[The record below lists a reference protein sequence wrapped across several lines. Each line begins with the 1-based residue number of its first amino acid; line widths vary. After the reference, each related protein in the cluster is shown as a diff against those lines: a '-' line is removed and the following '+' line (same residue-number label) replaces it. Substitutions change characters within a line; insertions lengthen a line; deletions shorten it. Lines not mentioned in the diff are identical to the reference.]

1 MPHFGE
7 FTALLVAFFWTIT
20 ALSFSRASRSIGS
33 LQVNLLRLLLAFLF
47 LGVLLL
53 VRTGSFWPTQNS
65 TSSWLWLSLSGLVG
79 FVIGDYCL
87 FKSYEYVSA
96 RISMLVMALA
106 PPIAAITGY
115 FILKETFTLK
125 NFGGMFITLI
135 GIALVVLDKPAVDES
150 DEKTTLSFRS
160 SYPIKGLLLALGGA
174 AGQGVGLVLSKLG
187 MQQYDPFASTQ
198 IRIITGIV
206 GFSIIIILGGKI
218 KDFRNAFKNK
228 PAIGL
233 VTLGAIFGPFL
244 GVSLSL
250 MSIKYTSTGIAST
263 IMAIVPVLI
272 IPPSI
277 LLFKEKVTKKE
288 IIGAVLAVTGVAL
301 FFI

>member
-53 VRTGSFWPTQNS
+53 VRTGSFWPNQNS
-65 TSSWLWLSLSGLVG
+65 TSSWLWLSLSGLIG

-96 RISMLVMALA
+96 RISMLIMALA

-115 FILKETFTLK
+115 FILKETFTLM
-125 NFGGMFITLI
+125 NLGGMLITLV
-135 GIALVVLDKPAVDES
+135 GIALVVLDKPATDEN
-150 DEKTTLSFRS
+150 DEKPSLSFTS

-198 IRIITGIV
+198 IRVITGIV

-250 MSIKYTSTGIAST
+250 LSIKYTSTGIAST

-277 LLFKEKVTKKE
+277 FLFKEKVTKKE
-288 IIGAVLAVTGVAL
+288 IIGAVLAVSGVAL

>member
-33 LQVNLLRLLLAFLF
+33 LHVNLLRLLLAFIF

-53 VRTGSFWPTQNS
+53 VRTGSFLPIQNS
-65 TSSWLWLSLSGLVG
+65 TSSWLWLSLSGLIG
-79 FVIGDYCL
+79 FVVGDYCL

-115 FILKETFTLK
+115 FILKETFTLM
-125 NFGGMFITLI
+125 NLGGMFITLM
-135 GIALVVLDKPAVDES
+135 GIALVVLDKPTADES
-150 DEKTTLSFRS
+150 DEKPSLSFKS
-160 SYPIKGLLLALGGA
+160 SYPIRGLLLALGGA

-198 IRIITGIV
+198 IRVITGII
-206 GFSIIIILGGKI
+206 GFSIIIILSGKI
-218 KDFRNAFKNK
+218 KNFRDAFKNK

-250 MSIKYTSTGIAST
+250 LSIKYTSTGIAST

-288 IIGAVLAVTGVAL
+288 IIGAILAVLGVAL

>member
-7 FTALLVAFFWTIT
+7 FTALFVAFCWTIT

-33 LQVNLLRLLLAFLF
+33 LQVNLLRLLLAFFF
-47 LGVLLL
+47 LSTLLL
-53 VRTGSFWPTQNS
+53 VRTGSFWPSQNS
-65 TSSWLWLSLSGLVG
+65 TSSWIWLSLSGLIG

-96 RISMLVMALA
+96 RISMLIMALA

-115 FILKETFTLK
+115 FILGETFSLMSL
-125 NFGGMFITLI
+125 GGMSITLF
-135 GIALVVLDKPAVDES
+135 GIALVVLDKPVADEN
-150 DEKTTLSFRS
+150 EKTPTLSFKS
-160 SYPIKGLLLALGGA
+160 SYPVKGLLLALGGA
-174 AGQGVGLVLSKLG
+174 AGQGVGLVISKLG

-198 IRIITGIV
+198 IRVITGIV
-206 GFSIIIILGGKI
+206 GFIIIIILGGKI

-244 GVSLSL
+244 GVSFSLLSV
-250 MSIKYTSTGIAST
+250 KYTSTGIAST

-277 LLFKEKVTKKE
+277 ILFKEKVTKKE
-288 IIGAVLAVTGVAL
+288 IIGAVLAVLGVAL